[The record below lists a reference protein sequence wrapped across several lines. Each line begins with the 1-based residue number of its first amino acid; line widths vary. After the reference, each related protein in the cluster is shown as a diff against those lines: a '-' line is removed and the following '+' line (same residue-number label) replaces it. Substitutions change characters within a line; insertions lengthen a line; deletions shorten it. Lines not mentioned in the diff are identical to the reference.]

1 MVQDYGASCG
11 MGVKASGVKEK
22 ASIFKE
28 HFSLADLTMC
38 STKESVACKHSYTK
52 VTGSIHVKMS
62 LTHEF
67 NLLYCSKS
75 FDMIYAC
82 KHLFF
87 TVLLVVHILCSY
99 SSYFKCTTE
108 REHTSK

>member
-11 MGVKASGVKEK
+11 MGVEASGVKEK

-82 KHLFF
+82 KHLF
-87 TVLLVVHILCSY
+87 LQC
-99 SSYFKCTTE
+99 C
-108 REHTSK
+108 